1 MAKIVY
7 NIVNKFKLK
16 TMKYLCNLDQNINHE
31 FKSEMSRMHN
41 IDEHLIHLL
50 MTRGIDTQEKLNKFL
65 HPNLTDLY
73 DPFLFEDMQAAVELI
88 EKHIAQN
95 SKILIFGD
103 YDVDG
108 ISASAILIKYFN
120 SVGANVT
127 NFMPNRYE
135 DGYGLTIK
143 TIDKIFVS
151 SKPDL
156 VITVDCGITGVEE
169 TEYIKSQG
177 VDILVTDHHERGEVL
192 PNCLII
198 NPKVSET
205 YPFKALCGA
214 GVAFKL
220 VQALAGITIA
230 SEYLPICAIAT
241 IADIVELLDENRT
254 IVSLG
259 LKNMNKAPV
268 GILKLMKECGLNENC
283 KASDIAFKL
292 APKINAS
299 GRMGSAETS
308 LELYLEENQNNIKKL
323 CNKILEFNNQRQ
335 QLCDKVYDDVKR
347 ELKKSNI
354 FRISAIVMSSPEWDS
369 GILGIVSARI
379 AEEYHRPT
387 FLFSQIEDELTGSC
401 RSVNGVNVH
410 TLLSSMSHLLTK
422 FGGHP
427 MAAGLTFKVEKFDEF
442 VRLTNEYVEENLN
455 KADFLPTKSYDFEMD
470 ENEITLKFVED
481 IDKLEPC
488 GHMNA
493 RPIFNF
499 KLKNAIVSSLPRHPQ
514 HLVLS
519 YPNFSLL
526 AFNSSDKYFVVSG
539 NTSCNLLADLSID
552 SFKNQ
557 KKVSGIVKSIDYEDI
572 YRPHDNEI
580 LQAEYVKQIMYP
592 MDGTYSFNNYN
603 RDQLIRLLV
612 DMEKNV
618 YGTLIVANDYNTYIN
633 FKAIYDNNNIIKNRV
648 LAIND
653 ETGLNTIVLA
663 PTSFDSFN
671 TFSRIIFLDPVL
683 NMGYL
688 SALQKETKSTIYLPN
703 NQELHYSILNGISL
717 DRGEFGRYFRL
728 IQFAYD
734 NKINGYYTFNF
745 FKNILQK
752 IKEKSSF
759 SYLQFFV
766 CLQVF
771 KELGIVITNEN
782 DTEIG
787 AITNKKNPL
796 NASTF
801 YNKLNTLKTK
811 NAHT

>member
-1 MAKIVY
+1 
-7 NIVNKFKLK
+7 
-16 TMKYLCNLDQNINHE
+16 
-31 FKSEMSRMHN
+31 
-41 IDEHLIHLL
+41 
-50 MTRGIDTQEKLNKFL
+50 
-65 HPNLTDLY
+65 
-73 DPFLFEDMQAAVELI
+73 FEDMQAAVNLI
-88 EKHIAQN
+88 EQHIAQN
-95 SKILIFGD
+95 NKILIFGD

-120 SVGANVT
+120 SVGAKVS

-135 DGYGLTIK
+135 DGYGLTIA
-143 TIDKIFVS
+143 TIDKIFANN
-151 SKPDL
+151 KPDL

-169 TEYIKSQG
+169 VEYIKSLG
-177 VDILVTDHHERGEVL
+177 VDIIVTDHHERGETL

-205 YPFKALCGA
+205 YPFKALCGS
-214 GVAFKL
+214 GVALKL
-220 VQALAGITIA
+220 VQALAGLSVA
-230 SEYLPICAIAT
+230 SEYLPMCAIAT

-259 LKNMNKAPV
+259 IKNIKKAPV
-268 GILKLMKECGLNENC
+268 GILKLMHEVGLNENNC

-308 LELYLEENQNNIKKL
+308 LELYMEENQNNIKKI

-335 QLCDKVYDDVKR
+335 QLCDKVYNDVKF
-347 ELKKSNI
+347 ELKNSNI
-354 FRISAIVMSSPEWDS
+354 FRVNAIVMSSPEWDS

-387 FLFSQIEDELTGSC
+387 FLFSQVEDELTGSC

-442 VRLTNEYVEENLN
+442 VRLTNEYVADNLN
-455 KADFLPTKSYDFEMD
+455 KVDFLPTKTYDFEMD

-481 IDKLEPC
+481 IDRLEPC

-499 KLKNAIVSSLPRHPQ
+499 KLKNAVVSSLPKHPQ

-526 AFNSSDKYFVVSG
+526 AFNSSDKYFVLSG

-552 SFKNQ
+552 SFRNV
-557 KKVSGIVKSIDYEDI
+557 KKISGIVKSIDYEDI
-572 YRPHDNEI
+572 YRPQDNEI
-580 LQAEYVKQIMYP
+580 LQAEYVRQIVYP
-592 MDGTYSFNNYN
+592 IDGTYSFNNYN

-618 YGTLIVANDYNTYIN
+618 YGTLFVANDYNTYIN
-633 FKAIYDNNNIIKNRV
+633 FKSIYDSNNIIKNRV
-648 LAIND
+648 MNIND

-663 PTSFDSFN
+663 PANFDCFN
-671 TFSRIIFLDPVL
+671 TFSRIIFLDPIL

-688 SALQKETKSTIYLPN
+688 SQLQKATKSTIYLPN
-703 NQELHYSILNGISL
+703 NQDLHYSILDNVNL
-717 DRGEFGRYFRL
+717 NRTEFGRYFRL
-728 IQFAYD
+728 IQFAHE
-734 NKINGYYTFNF
+734 NKITGYYTYNL
-745 FKNILQK
+745 FKNILTK
-752 IKEKSSF
+752 IKEKASY

-771 KELGIVITNEN
+771 KELGIVVANET
-782 DTEIG
+782 DTEIKE
-787 AITNKKNPL
+787 ITNVKSPL
-796 NASTF
+796 NASSF
-801 YNKLNTLKTK
+801 YNRLNTMKTNRK
-811 NAHT
+811 N

>member
-1 MAKIVY
+1 
-7 NIVNKFKLK
+7 
-16 TMKYLCNLDQNINHE
+16 MKYVCNLDEVKNQE
-31 FKSEMSRMHN
+31 FVSKMSKIYN
-41 IDEHLIHLL
+41 LDEHLVHLL
-50 MTRGIDTQEKLNKFL
+50 CSRGIDSQEKLNKFL
-65 HPNLTDLY
+65 QPSLTHLY
-73 DPFLFEDMQAAVELI
+73 DPFLFEDMQSAVDLI
-88 EKHIAQN
+88 EKHIAKN
-95 SKILIFGD
+95 SNILIFGD

-108 ISASAILIKYFN
+108 ISASAILIKYFS
-120 SVGANVT
+120 SVGAKVS

-135 DGYGLTIK
+135 DGYGLTIA
-143 TIDKIFVS
+143 TIDKIFTNN
-151 SKPDL
+151 KPDL
-156 VITVDCGITGVEE
+156 VITVDCGITGIQEV
-169 TEYIKSQG
+169 EYIKSQG
-177 VDILVTDHHERGEVL
+177 VDVIVTDHHERGEEL

-214 GVAFKL
+214 GVALKL
-220 VQALAGITIA
+220 VQALAGLSVA

-259 LKNMNKAPV
+259 LKNMKKAPTGV
-268 GILKLMKECGLNENC
+268 IKLMHECGLNENTC

-308 LELYLEENQNNIKKL
+308 LELYMAENANDIKKI
-323 CNKILEFNNQRQ
+323 CNKILDFNNQRQ
-335 QLCDKVYDDVKR
+335 QLCDKVYNDVKE
-347 ELKKSNI
+347 ELKNSNI

-387 FLFSQIEDELTGSC
+387 FLFSQVEDELTGSC

-427 MAAGLTFKVEKFDEF
+427 MAAGLTLKVEKYDEF
-442 VRLTNEYVEENLN
+442 VRLTNEYVAENLN
-455 KADFLPTKSYDFEMD
+455 KVDFLPTKSYDFALD
-470 ENEITLKFVED
+470 ENEITLKLVED

-499 KLKNAIVSSLPRHPQ
+499 KLKNAVVSSLPKHQQ
-514 HLVLS
+514 HLVLT

-526 AFNSSDKYFVVSG
+526 AFNSSDKYFVLSG
-539 NTSCNLLADLSID
+539 NTSCNLLADLSVD
-552 SFKNQ
+552 TFRNT
-557 KKVSGIVKSIDYEDI
+557 KKISGIVKSIDYEDI
-572 YRPHDNEI
+572 YRPQDNEI
-580 LQAEYVKQIMYP
+580 LLAEYVRQIVYP
-592 MDGTYSFNNYN
+592 LDSTYSFNNYN

-633 FKAIYDNNNIIKNRV
+633 FKSIYDSNNIVRNRV
-648 LAIND
+648 MNIND

-663 PTSFDSFN
+663 PSNFDCFN
-671 TFSRIIFLDPVL
+671 TFSRIIFLDPIL

-688 SALQKETKSTIYLPN
+688 SALQKVAKSTIYLPN
-703 NQELHYSILNGISL
+703 TQELHYSILNNINL
-717 DRGEFGRYFRL
+717 TRNEFGRYFRL
-728 IQFAYD
+728 IQFACE
-734 NKINGYYTFNF
+734 NKITGYYTYNL
-745 FKNILQK
+745 FKNILFK
-752 IKEKSSF
+752 IKEKANY

-771 KELGIVITNEN
+771 KELGIVLTNDNETEILKITNE
-782 DTEIG
+782 
-787 AITNKKNPL
+787 KNPL
-796 NASTF
+796 NSSAF
-801 YNKLNTLKTK
+801 YNRLSTLKANK
-811 NAHT
+811 

>member
-1 MAKIVY
+1 
-7 NIVNKFKLK
+7 
-16 TMKYLCNLDQNINHE
+16 MKYICNLDKNINQE
-31 FKSEMSRMHN
+31 FTSKMSKIYN
-41 IDEHLIHLL
+41 LDEHLVHLL
-50 MTRGIDTQEKLNKFL
+50 LSRGVDTQEKLDKFL
-65 HPNLTDLY
+65 QPNLTDLY
-73 DPFLFEDMQAAVELI
+73 DPFLFEDMQSVVDLI
-88 EKHIAQN
+88 EQHIAKN

-108 ISASAILIKYFN
+108 ISASAILLKYFN
-120 SVGANVT
+120 SVGARVY

-135 DGYGLTIK
+135 DGYGLTQA
-143 TIDKIFVS
+143 TIDKIFS
-151 SKPDL
+151 ENKPDL

-169 TEYIKSQG
+169 VEYIKSQG
-177 VDILVTDHHERGEVL
+177 VDIIVTDHHERGEIL

-198 NPKVSET
+198 NPKVSES

-214 GVAFKL
+214 GVALKL
-220 VQALAGITIA
+220 VQALAGITVA
-230 SEYLPICAIAT
+230 NEYMPICAIAT

-254 IVSLG
+254 IVYLG
-259 LKNMNKAPV
+259 LKNIKKAPIGV
-268 GILKLMKECGLNENC
+268 LKLMHEVGLNENNC

-308 LELYLEENQNNIKKL
+308 LELYMEENQNNIKKL
-323 CNKILEFNNQRQ
+323 CNQILEFNNQRQ
-335 QLCDKVYDDVKR
+335 QLCDKVYNDVKE
-347 ELKKSNI
+347 ELKNSNI
-354 FRISAIVMSSPEWDS
+354 FRINAIVMSSPDWDS

-387 FLFSQIEDELTGSC
+387 FLFSQVGDELTGSC

-410 TLLSSMSHLLTK
+410 TLLSSMSHLLNK

-442 VRLTNEYVEENLN
+442 VRLTNEYVAENLN
-455 KADFLPTKSYDFEMD
+455 KVDFLPTKSYDFALD
-470 ENEITLKFVED
+470 ENEITLKLVED
-481 IDKLEPC
+481 IDRLEPC

-499 KLKNAIVSSLPRHPQ
+499 KLKNAVVSSLPKHPQ

-526 AFNSSDKYFVVSG
+526 AFNSSEKYFVLSG
-539 NTSCNLLADLSID
+539 NTSCNLLADLSVD
-552 SFKNQ
+552 TFRNT
-557 KKVSGIVKSIDYEDI
+557 KKISGIVKSVDYEDI
-572 YRPHDNEI
+572 YRPQDNEI
-580 LQAEYVKQIMYP
+580 LQAEYVKQIIYP
-592 MDGTYSFNNYN
+592 IDGTYSFTNYN
-603 RDQLIRLLV
+603 RDQLIRLIV

-633 FKAIYDNNNIIKNRV
+633 FKSIYDSNNIIKNRV
-648 LAIND
+648 MNIND

-663 PTSFDSFN
+663 PTNFDCFN

-688 SALQKETKSTIYLPN
+688 SALQKATKSTIYLPN
-703 NQELHYSILNGISL
+703 NQELHYSILNNINLS
-717 DRGEFGRYFRL
+717 RNEFGRYFRL
-728 IQFAYD
+728 IQFASE
-734 NKINGYYTFNF
+734 NKITGYYTYNL

-752 IKEKSSF
+752 IKEKANY

-766 CLQVF
+766 CLHVF
-771 KELGIVITNEN
+771 KELGLVVTNQN
-782 DTEIG
+782 DTEITQ
-787 AITNKKNPL
+787 ITNSKNPL
-796 NASTF
+796 NASSF
-801 YNKLNTLKTK
+801 YNRLNSLKTK
-811 NAHT
+811 NQG

>member
-1 MAKIVY
+1 
-7 NIVNKFKLK
+7 
-16 TMKYLCNLDQNINHE
+16 MKYLCNVNPNINHE
-31 FKSEMSRMHN
+31 FKDEMSKMHN
-41 IDEHLIHLL
+41 IDERLVHLL
-50 MTRGIDTQEKLNKFL
+50 FTRGIDTQEKINKFL
-65 HPNLTDLY
+65 HPSLTDLN
-73 DPFLFEDMQAAVELI
+73 DPFLFENMQQAVDLI

-108 ISASAILIKYFN
+108 ISASAILIKHFS
-120 SVGANVT
+120 SVGANVD

-143 TIDKIFVS
+143 TIDKIFS
-151 SKPDL
+151 SKKPDL

-169 TEYIKSQG
+169 VEYIKAQG
-177 VDILVTDHHERGEVL
+177 VDIIVTDHHERAEKL

-214 GVAFKL
+214 GVALKL
-220 VQALAGITIA
+220 VQALAGINVA
-230 SEYLPICAIAT
+230 SEYLSICAIAT

-254 IVSLG
+254 IVAVG
-259 LKNMNKAPV
+259 LKNMSKAPV
-268 GILKLMKECGLNENC
+268 GVLKLMKECGLNENC

-308 LELYLEENQNNIKKL
+308 LELYLEENLNNIKKL
-323 CNKILEFNNQRQ
+323 CSKIMEFNNQRQ
-335 QLCDKVYDDVKR
+335 QLCDRVYEDVKK
-347 ELKKSNI
+347 ELNKSNI
-354 FRISAIVMSSPEWDS
+354 FRISAIVASSAEWDS

-387 FLFSQIEDELTGSC
+387 FLFSQVGDELNGSC

-427 MAAGLTFKVEKFDEF
+427 MAAGLTLKVEKFDEF
-442 VRLTNEYVEENLN
+442 VKLTNEYVAENLN
-455 KADFLPTKSYDFEMD
+455 KVDFLPTKSFDFEME
-470 ENEITLKFVED
+470 ENEITLKLVED
-481 IDKLEPC
+481 IDRLEPC

-526 AFNSSDKYFVVSG
+526 AFNSSEKYFVVSG

-557 KKVSGIVKSIDYEDI
+557 KKITGIVKSIDYEDI
-572 YRPHDNEI
+572 YRPQDNEI
-580 LQAEYVKQIMYP
+580 LQAEYVKQIMFP
-592 MDGTYSFNNYN
+592 LDGTYSFNNYN

-612 DMEKNV
+612 DMENNV

-633 FKAIYDNNNIIKNRV
+633 FKAIYDSNNIIKNRV

-653 ETGLNTIVLA
+653 ATGLNTIVLA
-663 PTSFDSFN
+663 PTSFDFFN

-703 NQELHYSILNGISL
+703 VQELHYSILDGISL
-717 DRGEFGRYFRL
+717 DRAEFGRYFRL

-734 NKINGYYTFNF
+734 NKITGYYTYNL
-745 FKNILQK
+745 FKNIERK
-752 IKEKSSF
+752 IKEKANF

-771 KELGIVITNEN
+771 KELGIIVTNES
-782 DTEIG
+782 DTEIT

-796 NASTF
+796 NASSF

-811 NAHT
+811 NSHT